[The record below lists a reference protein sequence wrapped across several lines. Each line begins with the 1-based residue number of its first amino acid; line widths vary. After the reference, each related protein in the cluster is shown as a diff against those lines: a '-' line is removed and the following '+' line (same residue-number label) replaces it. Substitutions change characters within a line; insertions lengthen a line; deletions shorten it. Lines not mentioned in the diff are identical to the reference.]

1 MKRKQKTQPQ
11 PPKQQQAFEGPM
23 TNFQSNPTD
32 PQGSYTGCPVDR
44 YEVPVQDADDL
55 SYSASKR
62 VPAKSEHLLCG
73 NSSVALAGCFCHAAA
88 PYCLTACRR
97 NWPPALTKRR
107 ILC

>member
-55 SYSASKR
+55 
-62 VPAKSEHLLCG
+62 
-73 NSSVALAGCFCHAAA
+73 
-88 PYCLTACRR
+88 
-97 NWPPALTKRR
+97 
-107 ILC
+107 